1 MRKVMHHKNPKFQSK
16 PKSDGQLRNAYAQLN
31 VWRTSTKRANNLLH
45 IFGMSRMPNILR
57 MLQRRVSI

>member
-1 MRKVMHHKNPKFQSK
+1 MRKVMHHKNPKFQHK

-31 VWRTSTKRANNLLH
+31 SGTFSTQRASNLLH
-45 IFGMSRMPNILR
+45 IFGMARMPNILR